1 MQDTSRTLL
10 MRGREVG
17 LVPTMGALHEGHM
30 SLIRASQRENHVT
43 VASIFVNPTQFSP
56 GEDYESYPRDPE
68 GDIRKLRE
76 ANVDIVCIPDEGAMY
91 PSGYS
96 AVVDMGELGKKLC
109 GAFRPGHFNGV
120 ATVVAKLFNIT
131 LPRRAYFGL
140 KDYQQ
145 TVVIK
150 RLVNDLNMPVEVVT
164 CPTIREED
172 GLAMS
177 SRNRYLKPEQRR
189 AAAVIHQALAKG
201 AQRLRSGGTPGE
213 AASLMREILAGEP
226 LVSEVQYA
234 GVYDPSSLDELGEF
248 RGSAVLAVAAKVGS
262 TRLIDNLLI

>member
-1 MQDTSRTLL
+1 MQDTSRTYQ

-30 SLIRASQRENHVT
+30 SLIRESRRENHVT

-56 GEDYESYPRDPE
+56 GEDYARYPRDPE

-76 ANVDIVCIPDEGAMY
+76 AKVDIVFIPDAGAMY
-91 PSGYS
+91 PGGF
-96 AVVDMGELGKKLC
+96 AVSLDTGDLGRKLC

-120 ATVVAKLFNIT
+120 ATVVAKLFNIV

-145 TVVIK
+145 TVVVK
-150 RLVNDLNMPVEVVT
+150 RLVDDLNMTVEVVP

-177 SRNRYLKPEQRR
+177 SRNQYLLPEERR
-189 AAAVIHQALAKG
+189 AAPVIHRALVKA
-201 AQRLRSGGTPGE
+201 AERLRAGGAPAE
-213 AASLMREILAGEP
+213 ASSLMKETLAGEP
-226 LVSEVQYA
+226 LIREVQYA
-234 GVYDPSSLDELGEF
+234 GAYDPSSLDELEDF
-248 RGSAVLAVAAKVGS
+248 RGNALLAVAVKMESA
-262 TRLIDNLLI
+262 RLIDNLLV